1 MAGIEIKTQTMI
13 GFLDLDAEL
22 LDSMLLRIL
31 GGAEGDDLGAL
42 IGSQSLKAI
51 DDTIEDATTSQRVK
65 FVAHK
70 PRQPG
75 GTAICTSL
83 DGSTYP
89 ADDPNIPSIPQHFG
103 CRSQYQFYDGAIS
116 GS

>member
-1 MAGIEIKTQTMI
+1 MAKVNFKTQTMI

-31 GGAEGDDLGAL
+31 GGSEGDDLGAL
-42 IGSQSLKAI
+42 FASQSAKAI
-51 DDTIEDATTSQRVK
+51 DDTIEDVTTSQRVR

-83 DGSTYP
+83 DGNTYP
-89 ADDPNIPSIPQHFG
+89 ADDPNIPAIPQHFG